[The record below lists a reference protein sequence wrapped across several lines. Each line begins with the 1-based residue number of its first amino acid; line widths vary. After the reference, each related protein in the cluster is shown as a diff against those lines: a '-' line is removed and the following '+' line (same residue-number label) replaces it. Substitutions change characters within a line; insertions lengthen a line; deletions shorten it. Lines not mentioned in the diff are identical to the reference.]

1 MPTYVSWTWRTGP
14 ITLIA
19 TLSAGIQLLPEYLHF
34 LSSMLVYG
42 SFLNREIIPEDV
54 SDTPDEVDQ
63 VQAGDSSAEAA
74 HDAEEKAETAAAS

>member
-1 MPTYVSWTWRTGP
+1 
-14 ITLIA
+14 
-19 TLSAGIQLLPEYLHF
+19 
-34 LSSMLVYG
+34 MLVYG